1 MSKQILGQQKFFG
14 SKKFVLA
21 QKTTTTTTI
30 TIKIHDDD
38 SVRRVCWR
46 VKITRLLGG
55 VADWA
60 AGQGDCGG
68 GARIHNYTGGDIQE
82 RRIMLN

>member
-1 MSKQILGQQKFFG
+1 MQARIHNNSF
-14 SKKFVLA
+14 
-21 QKTTTTTTI
+21 
-30 TIKIHDDD
+30 IKIHDDD

-55 VADWA
+55 VADCA

-68 GARIHNYTGGDIQE
+68 GPRIHNYIE
-82 RRIMLN
+82 RQREKYIM